1 MNSIKYIDFINKL
14 EIDENEYDTIRNLDN
29 VKRIIF
35 KDIDEM
41 WKIDVDKDDD
51 TFIRCEVRDEADDII
66 TLYLN
71 DDGFIK
77 KISFISD
84 CIVKEEYI

>member
-41 WKIDVDKDDD
+41 WKIDVDKNDD

-66 TLYLN
+66 TLYIN

-84 CIVKEEYI
+84 CIVGEEYI